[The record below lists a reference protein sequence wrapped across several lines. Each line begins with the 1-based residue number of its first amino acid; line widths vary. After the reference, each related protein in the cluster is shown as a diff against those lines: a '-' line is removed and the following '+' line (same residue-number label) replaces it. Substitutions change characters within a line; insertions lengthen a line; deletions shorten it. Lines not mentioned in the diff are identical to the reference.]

1 MGRDIAVQKYRPQL
15 FFGAAVVVGL
25 VTSLLVMGWL
35 RDAELRRVAEA
46 AVPLVSTGDVVVAKG
61 ELAWGTKLTPEMLQ
75 VVNYPANALPD
86 GYYKSVDE
94 VNDAVL
100 LQDMKP
106 NEPILRSKLT
116 SGKDVG
122 TGVAAVTDPMKRA
135 MSVKVDEVI
144 GVSGFIKPGDH
155 VDVMVTIDQD
165 AKSQNPV
172 AKMILGNLKV
182 LAAGMQYEKSGS
194 EKDPKPVQ
202 VMTLEVDIE
211 EAEKLALA
219 STQGKLRLALRNP
232 LNNDKVLTKGANVAS
247 LLSSFR
253 AKSAQ
258 DGQPE
263 YHVEVIKGSDR
274 KQVKF

>member
-1 MGRDIAVQKYRPQL
+1 MKKYRPQL
-15 FFGAAVVVGL
+15 FFAAAAVIGL
-25 VTSLLVMGWL
+25 ITSLLVMGWL
-35 RDAELRRVAEA
+35 RDGELRRVAEA
-46 AVPLVSTGDVVVAKG
+46 AIPVVSTAEVVVAKAD
-61 ELAWGTKLTPEMLQ
+61 LAWGTKLTSEMLQ
-75 VVNYPANALPD
+75 VVNYPAGALPE
-86 GYYKSVDE
+86 GYYKNVDDLKE
-94 VNDAVL
+94 AVL
-100 LQDMKP
+100 LHDLKA
-106 NEPILRSKLT
+106 NEAILRSKLA

-122 TGVAAVTDPMKRA
+122 IGVAAVTDPMKRA

-155 VDVMVTIDQD
+155 VDVMVTIEPDS
-165 AKSQNPV
+165 KSQNQI

-182 LAAGMQYEKSGS
+182 LAAGLQFEKNGN

-232 LNNDKVLTKGANVAS
+232 LNVEKVLTKGANVAS
-247 LLSSFR
+247 LLASFR
-253 AKSAQ
+253 AKPTKKE
-258 DGQPE
+258 GGEPE
-263 YHVEVIKGSDR
+263 FYVDLIKGGDR

>member
-1 MGRDIAVQKYRPQL
+1 MKKYRPQL
-15 FFGAAVVVGL
+15 FFAAAVVVGL
-25 VTSLLVMGWL
+25 ITSLLVMGWL
-35 RDAELRRVAEA
+35 RNAEMRRVAEA
-46 AVPLVSTGDVVVAKG
+46 AIPVVSTGEVVVAKAD
-61 ELAWGTKLTPEMLQ
+61 LAWGTKLTPEMLQ

-86 GYYKSVDE
+86 GYYKNVDDLK
-94 VNDAVL
+94 DAVL
-100 LQDMKP
+100 LNDLKT
-106 NEPILRSKLT
+106 NEVILRSKLA

-122 TGVAAVTDPMKRA
+122 SGVAAVTDPSKRA

-155 VDVMVTIDQD
+155 VDVMVTIEPDS
-165 AKSQNPV
+165 KSQNPI

-182 LAAGMQYEKSGS
+182 LAAGMQYEKSGN

-232 LNNDKVLTKGANVAS
+232 LNIDKVLTKGANVAS
-247 LLSSFR
+247 LLASFR
-253 AKSAQ
+253 PKETKKEAE
-258 DGQPE
+258 PE
-263 YHVEVIKGSDR
+263 FHVELIKGGER

>member
-1 MGRDIAVQKYRPQL
+1 MLKQYRPQL
-15 FFGAAVVVGL
+15 FFGAAVVIAFI
-25 VTSLLVMGWL
+25 TSLLVVGWL
-35 RDAELRRVAEA
+35 RDINIKTAAEA
-46 AVPLVSTGDVVVAKG
+46 AIPVMTTGEVVVAKVD
-61 ELAWGTKLTPEMLQ
+61 LPWGTKLTPEMLQ
-75 VVNYPANALPD
+75 VVNYPAGALPE
-86 GYYKSVDE
+86 GYYKNVD
-94 VNDAVL
+94 DLKDSVL
-100 LQDMKP
+100 LHNLTM
-106 NEPILRSKLT
+106 NEPILRSKLA

-122 TGVAAVTDPMKRA
+122 TGVAAVTDPTKRA

-155 VDVMVTIDQD
+155 VDVMVTIEPDS
-165 AKSQNPV
+165 KSQNPV

-182 LAAGMQYEKSGS
+182 LAAGMQFEKNGN

-232 LNNDKVLTKGANVAS
+232 LNAEKVLTKGANVAS

-253 AKSAQ
+253 AKEIKKEGAPQ
-258 DGQPE
+258 QAVFE
-263 YHVEVIKGSDR
+263 VEVIKGGDR
-274 KQVKF
+274 TQVKF

>member
-1 MGRDIAVQKYRPQL
+1 VKKYRPQL
-15 FFGAAVVVGL
+15 FFAAAAIVGL
-25 VTSLLVMGWL
+25 VTSFLIIDWL
-35 RDAELRRVAEA
+35 RGAELRRAAEA
-46 AVPLVSTGDVVVAKG
+46 AISATSTAEVIVAKG

-86 GYYKSVDE
+86 GHYKSVDE
-94 VNDAVL
+94 LQDAVL
-100 LQDMKP
+100 LQDIKS

-122 TGVAAVTDPMKRA
+122 TGVAAVTDPTKRA

-155 VDVMVTIDQD
+155 VDVMVTIDEST
-165 AKSQNPV
+165 KSQNPV

-182 LAAGMQYEKSGS
+182 LAAGMQYEKSGT

-232 LNNDKVLTKGANVAS
+232 LNNEKVLTKGANVAS

-253 AKSAQ
+253 PKAVANKDA
-258 DGQPE
+258 QPE
-263 YHVEVIKGSDR
+263 YRVELIKGADR
-274 KQVKF
+274 KELKF

>member
-1 MGRDIAVQKYRPQL
+1 MKKYRPQL
-15 FFGAAVVVGL
+15 FFAAAAVIGL
-25 VTSLLVMGWL
+25 ITSFLAMDWL
-35 RDAELRRVAEA
+35 RNAEFRRVAEA
-46 AVPLVSTGDVVVAKG
+46 AIPVVSTAEVVVVKAD
-61 ELAWGTKLTPEMLQ
+61 LAWGTKLTPEMLQ
-75 VVNYPANALPD
+75 VVNYPASALPD
-86 GYYKSVDE
+86 GYYKSVEDLK
-94 VNDAVL
+94 DAVL
-100 LQDMKP
+100 LNDLKT
-106 NEPILRSKLT
+106 NEVVLRSKLA

-122 TGVAAVTDPMKRA
+122 SGVAAVTDPMKRA

-165 AKSQNPV
+165 SKSQNPV

-182 LAAGMQYEKSGS
+182 LAAGMQYEKNGS

-253 AKSAQ
+253 AKSTH

>member
-1 MGRDIAVQKYRPQL
+1 MMLKKYRPQL
-15 FFGAAVVVGL
+15 FFGAAVVIAFI
-25 VTSLLVMGWL
+25 TSLLVVGWL
-35 RDAELRRVAEA
+35 RDINIKTAAEA
-46 AVPLVSTGDVVVAKG
+46 AIPAMTTGEVVVAKVD
-61 ELAWGTKLTPEMLQ
+61 LPWGTKLTPEMLQ
-75 VVNYPANALPD
+75 VVNYPAGSLPE
-86 GYYKSVDE
+86 GYYKNVDE
-94 VNDAVL
+94 LKDSVL
-100 LQDMKP
+100 LHNLTM
-106 NEPILRSKLT
+106 NEPILRSKLA

-122 TGVAAVTDPMKRA
+122 AGVAAVTDPMKRA

-155 VDVMVTIDQD
+155 VDVMVTIEPDS
-165 AKSQNPV
+165 KSQNPV

-182 LAAGMQYEKSGS
+182 LAAGMQFEKNGN

-232 LNNDKVLTKGANVAS
+232 LNVEKVLTKGANVAS

-253 AKSAQ
+253 AKEIKKEGAPQ
-258 DGQPE
+258 QLAI
-263 YHVEVIKGSDR
+263 EVIKGGDR
-274 KQVKF
+274 TQVKF

>member
-1 MGRDIAVQKYRPQL
+1 
-15 FFGAAVVVGL
+15 
-25 VTSLLVMGWL
+25 LVMGWL
-35 RDAELRRVAEA
+35 RDAEFRRVAEA
-46 AVPLVSTGDVVVAKG
+46 AIPVVSTAEVVVAKAG
-61 ELAWGTKLTPEMLQ
+61 LAWGTKLTPEMLQ
-75 VVNYPANALPD
+75 VVNYPASALPE
-86 GYYKSVDE
+86 GYYKNLDDLK
-94 VNDAVL
+94 DAVL
-100 LQDMKP
+100 LHDVMT
-106 NEPILRSKLT
+106 NEVILRSKVV

-122 TGVAAVTDPMKRA
+122 SGVAAVTDPMKRA

-155 VDVMVTIDQD
+155 VDVMVTIEPDS
-165 AKSQNPV
+165 KSQHPI

-182 LAAGMQYEKSGS
+182 LAAGMQYEKNGA

-232 LNNDKVLTKGANVAS
+232 LNAEKVLTKGANVAS

-253 AKSAQ
+253 PKEVSSKAAE
-258 DGQPE
+258 PE
-263 YHVEVIKGSDR
+263 FHVELIKGVER
-274 KQVKF
+274 KEVKF

>member
-1 MGRDIAVQKYRPQL
+1 MLKQYRPQL
-15 FFGAAVVVGL
+15 FFGAAVVIAFI
-25 VTSLLVMGWL
+25 TSLLVVGWL
-35 RDAELRRVAEA
+35 RDINIKTAAEA
-46 AVPLVSTGDVVVAKG
+46 AIPVMTTGEVVVAKVD
-61 ELAWGTKLTPEMLQ
+61 LPWGTKLTPEMLQ
-75 VVNYPANALPD
+75 VVNYPAGALPE
-86 GYYKSVDE
+86 GYYKNVD
-94 VNDAVL
+94 DLKDSVL
-100 LQDMKP
+100 LHNLTM
-106 NEPILRSKLT
+106 NEPILRSKLA

-122 TGVAAVTDPMKRA
+122 AGVAAVTDPTKRA

-155 VDVMVTIDQD
+155 VDVMVTIEPDS
-165 AKSQNPV
+165 KSQNPV

-182 LAAGMQYEKSGS
+182 LAAGMQYEKNGN

-232 LNNDKVLTKGANVAS
+232 LNVEKVLTKGANVAS

-253 AKSAQ
+253 AKEIKKEGAPQ
-258 DGQPE
+258 QLAI
-263 YHVEVIKGSDR
+263 EVIKGGDR
-274 KQVKF
+274 TQVKF